1 MGEIDAKVVE
11 SARVRALAL
20 LGREEEAIELGK
32 QVRAFFVQIGGEE
45 WTQVKALDRIISK
58 VKRGL
63 SAGNVILQHNFCKF
77 GFNEC
82 NPLDNPHCRRIIESG
97 ILHSDEH
104 FPLYGIFLLP
114 DAKERK
120 CT

>member
-1 MGEIDAKVVE
+1 MDTGE
-11 SARVRALAL
+11 STR
-20 LGREEEAIELGK
+20 
-32 QVRAFFVQIGGEE
+32 QNHQ
-45 WTQVKALDRIISK
+45 QSK
-58 VKRGL
+58 KRGL

-77 GFNEC
+77 GCNEC
-82 NPLDNPHCRRIIESG
+82 NLLDNPHCRRIMESG

-120 CT
+120 NP